1 MTERVKGFLLGEVTD
16 LADPKNQGRVRAKLK
31 SRPGEPV
38 SQWAPIA
45 RPLASGGFG
54 LFWQPVVGDAV
65 ILGFE
70 EGILERPY
78 VVGAIYTGDNA
89 PPVTEE
95 KQRVIRSESGHE
107 IMLDD
112 TEGAET
118 IVITDKTGSTI
129 TMESTGVTIETSGDL
144 TLKGTNINIEAS
156 AQLTGKGSPVH
167 LNP

>member
-1 MTERVKGFLLGEVTD
+1 MTDRVRGFLLGEVTD
-16 LADPKNQGRVRAKLK
+16 VDDPQGLGRIRAKLK

-38 SQWAPIA
+38 CQWAPVA

-54 LFWQPVVGDAV
+54 LFWQPVAGDMV
-65 ILGFE
+65 VLGFE
-70 EGILERPY
+70 EGVIERPY
-78 VVGAIYTGDNA
+78 VVGAIFTGDNT
-89 PPVTEE
+89 PPVTEV

-112 TEGAET
+112 TEGSET

-129 TMESTGVTIETSGDL
+129 TMEASGVTIETQGDL
-144 TLKGTNINIEAS
+144 TLKGTNVTIEAS
-156 AQLTGKGSPVH
+156 AQLTGKGNPIH